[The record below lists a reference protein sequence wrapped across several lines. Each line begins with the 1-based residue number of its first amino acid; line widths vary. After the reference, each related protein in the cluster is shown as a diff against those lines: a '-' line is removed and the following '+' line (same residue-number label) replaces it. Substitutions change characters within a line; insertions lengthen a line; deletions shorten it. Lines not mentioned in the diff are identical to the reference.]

1 MNAYASSAS
10 SALTFQRLLRVYLR
24 IPPHSGMSGSVV
36 KARVVQI
43 SLELDDSSP
52 IPPSSILIV
61 EHEAYLQVIY
71 TPTID
76 RPTGRCLRISVGLW
90 DIVSH

>member
-1 MNAYASSAS
+1 MNAYAS

-24 IPPHSGMSGSVV
+24 LPPHPGVNGSAV
-36 KARVVQI
+36 KGRVVQI
-43 SLELDDSSP
+43 SLDFDDSSP
-52 IPPSSILIV
+52 IPLSSILIV

-76 RPTGRCLRISVGLW
+76 RLTGRCLRILAVLW